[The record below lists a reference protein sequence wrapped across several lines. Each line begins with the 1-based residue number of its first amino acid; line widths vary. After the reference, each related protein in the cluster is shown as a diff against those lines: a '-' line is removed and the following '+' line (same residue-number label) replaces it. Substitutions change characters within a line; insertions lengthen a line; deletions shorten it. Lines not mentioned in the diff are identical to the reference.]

1 MPKGLLS
8 IWFGSKLVNLFKQD
22 VIDLFSGKRGGHVEH
37 WLYSDTIRNEYSGS
51 QLWQEFLKSSTDY
64 YVLKNEIDLI
74 ARVAPSLG
82 AVLPNM
88 HTVIDFGVGSGQALE
103 KKVMPIVDSLKTV
116 KSYIGVDLSGD
127 FLRNAKNTLADNF
140 PSVEA
145 AAIQADFFN
154 TSFALPQKDTLGVML
169 GCTISNMDVLMGAD
183 FPRSHIV
190 KRLSHLKGLLGS
202 NNHLL
207 VSYDANTD
215 VESILSAYSNEYW
228 GRHVTGIMYDVAK
241 ISEGNFSAA
250 DWRHL
255 RVWNDTAYVLHQ
267 CAEATQ
273 DMEFSI
279 DDKVF
284 TVSKGEQFVTVN
296 NFKFPKPL
304 FQSMCDEVGFVL
316 KDSYSDNQG
325 RMQLQLLKS

>member
-1 MPKGLLS
+1 M
-8 IWFGSKLVNLFKQD
+8 NLFKED

-37 WLYSDTIRNEYSGS
+37 WLYSDTLRREYSGS

-74 ARVAPSLG
+74 AKVAPSLG
-82 AVLPNM
+82 AGLRDTY
-88 HTVIDFGVGSGQALE
+88 TVVDFGVGSGQALE
-103 KKVMPIVDSLKTV
+103 KKVIPIVNNLKTV
-116 KSYIGVDLSGD
+116 KGYIGVDLSGD
-127 FLRNAKNTLADNF
+127 FLRNSKNTIADNF
-140 PSVEA
+140 PSIETST
-145 AAIQADFFN
+145 IQADFFN
-154 TSFALPQKDTLGVML
+154 ASFALPQKEMLGLML

-183 FPRSHIV
+183 FPRSHIAE
-190 KRLSHLKGLLGS
+190 RLSHLKELLGS

-215 VESILSAYSNEYW
+215 VKSILSAYSNEYW

-241 ISEGNFSAA
+241 IVEGDFSASA
-250 DWRHL
+250 WKHT
-255 RVWNDTAYVLHQ
+255 RVWNDTAHVLHQ
-267 CAEATQ
+267 CAEATE

-284 TVSKGEQFVTVN
+284 TVSKGKQFVTVN

-316 KDSYSDNQG
+316 KESYADNQG